1 MIENLFSHNN
11 YDKYTFF
18 ISVSYNEYILIL
30 IYKNDKKPIN
40 CFIGLCSCNMHA
52 DLSYSHANS
61 ATVAHVE
68 HGCACLYNN
77 VIVFCKEMAIGT
89 KI

>member
-1 MIENLFSHNN
+1 
-11 YDKYTFF
+11 
-18 ISVSYNEYILIL
+18 
-30 IYKNDKKPIN
+30 
-40 CFIGLCSCNMHA
+40 MHA

-61 ATVAHVE
+61 AAVAHVE

-77 VIVFCKEMAIGT
+77 VIAFCKEMAIGT

>member
-1 MIENLFSHNN
+1 
-11 YDKYTFF
+11 
-18 ISVSYNEYILIL
+18 
-30 IYKNDKKPIN
+30 
-40 CFIGLCSCNMHA
+40 MHA
-52 DLSYSHANS
+52 DLSSSHANS
-61 ATVAHVE
+61 AAVAHVE